1 ENINYQYSL
10 SDNET
15 DDQQEPILKRRKQT
29 STTTTITTAA
39 AAATTTNESSNGLVK
54 FSVDF
59 FESCHLLTDYEFGG
73 RDLL

>member
-39 AAATTTNESSNGLVK
+39 AATTTNESSNGLVK